1 MVLMLLLVNRHT
13 TLLLSKS
20 KAKVWSSLHYNDD
33 ESIYQLKIE
42 ICKCK
47 TCLPVCS
54 FCNLFK
60 NIINNETIKA
70 LLDEAGFEFPINYIL
85 IGVDNILQINK
96 YLIIKI
102 SNYF

>member
-1 MVLMLLLVNRHT
+1 MVLILLLVNRHT

-47 TCLPVCS
+47 TCVNTPAYQFV
-54 FCNLFK
+54 LFVIYLK
-60 NIINNETIKA
+60 
-70 LLDEAGFEFPINYIL
+70 IL
-85 IGVDNILQINK
+85 
-96 YLIIKI
+96 
-102 SNYF
+102 